1 MKTKFYICRH
11 CGNIVAYVE
20 NKGVPVMCC
29 GQKMEP
35 LEPNTVDAANEKH
48 LPVVTVSGDS
58 VKVSVGEVVH
68 PMEEKHFIQWV
79 YVQTEN
85 GGQRKILNPG
95 DAPVVEFVLKDD
107 KAVAVYAYCNLHGL
121 WMTEV

>member
-58 VKVSVGEVVH
+58 VKVSVGEVAH

-121 WMTEV
+121 CMTEV